1 MFTYAHL
8 LKISIFCWFLKVVE
22 MFIII
27 LKDISV
33 FLLNNKLKREY
44 KIMLIKIRGGNMKR
58 DFFEKWSFILNLI
71 LFCAFLFLV
80 VLMFYKDV
88 DLIYIFCT
96 LLISLLPL
104 LNIIKRIGWEINQS
118 SMIYEVILAVI
129 D

>member
-1 MFTYAHL
+1 LYGLYH
-8 LKISIFCWFLKVVE
+8 
-22 MFIII
+22 
-27 LKDISV
+27 
-33 FLLNNKLKREY
+33 NKLKREY

>member
-1 MFTYAHL
+1 MLIY
-8 LKISIFCWFLKVVE
+8 LKQVFFCWFLKVVE

-104 LNIIKRIGWEINQS
+104 LNIIKRYKKKTDN
-118 SMIYEVILAVI
+118 
-129 D
+129 

>member
-1 MFTYAHL
+1 MY
-8 LKISIFCWFLKVVE
+8 SILHRS
-22 MFIII
+22 
-27 LKDISV
+27 LDLT
-33 FLLNNKLKREY
+33 LLNNKLKREY

-104 LNIIKRIGWEINQS
+104 LNIIKRYKKKTDN
-118 SMIYEVILAVI
+118 
-129 D
+129 

>member
-1 MFTYAHL
+1 MVKTLY
-8 LKISIFCWFLKVVE
+8 SILHRS
-22 MFIII
+22 
-27 LKDISV
+27 LDLT
-33 FLLNNKLKREY
+33 LLNNKLKREY

-104 LNIIKRIGWEINQS
+104 LNIIKRYKKKTDN
-118 SMIYEVILAVI
+118 
-129 D
+129 